1 MTGTFSSLNIA
12 KTGLQYQ
19 QVNID
24 VADSNIANVSTD
36 GYVRRRAVGAELG
49 GTDSPTMY
57 SSYTGHGDGVT
68 TQSVQRLTDLLLA
81 KRVRSENANLSSL
94 TVQQNSLE
102 RLEAAVDEPSDQ
114 GVAKALSAFASAWQD
129 AVTAPDGPAAR
140 QSVIAAGQT
149 LAAAIKT
156 QATAVDSEADEQ
168 GAAVAQNVTTIN
180 ADLQQ
185 MAQLNHSIYLAQANG
200 ADVGAL
206 QDQRDQLALDLAQK
220 FGAVSTADPA
230 TGQYNV
236 TIGGATLVSGGNAG
250 SIEVDQT
257 QTDNSTTPPTTTT
270 TTLPSSGTLVRNA
283 DGTAATLSVVVTPAG
298 STTPQTLQ
306 PGDAGGEIGGSLT
319 LLNQTLSKYRTDL
332 NKVASD
338 LISVVNTQYAAGYDQ
353 NGNAAS
359 GEVFFTDAG
368 SGDFAGSIA
377 VDTTLAADPTKL
389 AVSGKPT
396 TDANGNAT
404 SGGNNNTDNA
414 DAIYQALI
422 GKDPSGGPL
431 IVGGKQLNVQS
442 EYQTLVSGLGSTAAA
457 INTQTANQTLL
468 TNQVNDQLEQTA
480 GVSLDEETISL
491 MQAQRAYQASSR
503 VLSVMDSILD
513 TLINHT
519 GA

>member
-1 MTGTFSSLNIA
+1 MTGTFGSLNIA

-24 VADSNIANVSTD
+24 VADNNIANVDTD

-49 GTDSPTMY
+49 GNESPTMY
-57 SSYTGHGDGVT
+57 STYTGHGDGVT

-102 RLEAAVDEPSDQ
+102 RLESAIDEPSDQ
-114 GVAKALSAFASAWQD
+114 GVAHALSDFASAWQD
-129 AVTAPDGPAAR
+129 VTTAPDGTAAR
-140 QSVIAAGQT
+140 QSVVAAGQT

-156 QATAVDSEADEQ
+156 QATAVDSEIDEQ
-168 GAAVAQNVTTIN
+168 GAAVAQNASTIN

-200 ADVGAL
+200 ADVGSL
-206 QDQRDQLALDLAQK
+206 EDQRDQLALDLAQK
-220 FGAVSTADPA
+220 FGAVSTADS
-230 TGQYNV
+230 TGQYKV
-236 TIGGATLVSGGNAG
+236 AIAGVTLVDGGNAG

-257 QTDNSTTPPTTTT
+257 QTDISTTPPTDTVTTV
-270 TTLPSSGTLVRNA
+270 PSDGTLVRNA
-283 DGTAATLSVVVTPAG
+283 DGTVATLSVKVTPAG
-298 STTPQTLQ
+298 STTSQTLQ
-306 PGDAGGEIGGSLT
+306 PGDAGGELGGSLT
-319 LLNQTLSKYRTDL
+319 LLNQTLNKYRTDL
-332 NKVASD
+332 NQVASD
-338 LISVVNTQYAAGYDQ
+338 LISVVNSQYAKGYDQ
-353 NGNAAS
+353 NGNLAT
-359 GEVFFTDAG
+359 GETFFTEDG
-368 SGDFAGSIA
+368 TGDFAGSIA
-377 VDTTLAADPTKL
+377 VDPTLVADSGKL
-389 AVSGKPT
+389 AVSGSPT

-404 SGGNNNTDNA
+404 TGGSNNTDNA

-422 GKDPSGGPL
+422 GKDPSGGTL
-431 IVGGKQLNVQS
+431 IVGGKPLNVQS
-442 EYQTLVSGLGSTAAA
+442 EYQTLVSGLGSTVAMV
-457 INTQTANQTLL
+457 NTQTSNQTLL

-480 GVSLDEETISL
+480 GVSLDEETINL

-503 VLSVMDSILD
+503 VLTVMDSILD